1 MPRDV
6 IQKARK
12 KEWAEFVQDVE
23 AKAPKRKPVRAERPE
38 KATGTLWA
46 IRNKRLT
53 IREGAL
59 RQVAILV
66 TYRKVTTGEVKKYE
80 VIPVSYRYRRLKV
93 GYRKVLYCYDKN
105 EQRQLKSF
113 VLVNVM
119 NVALTDRKFRPDPA
133 YPIEIE

>member
-6 IQKARK
+6 LRIQK
-12 KEWAEFVQDVE
+12 KEWSDFVKDVE
-23 AKAPKRKPVRAERPE
+23 AKAQKRKPVRTDRPE

-59 RQVAILV
+59 RLVAILV
-66 TYRKVTTGEVKKYE
+66 TYRKITTGEVKKYE
-80 VIPVSYRYRRLKV
+80 VIPVSYRYRRLKI
-93 GYRKVLYCYDKN
+93 GYRKVLYCWDKN
-105 EQRQLKSF
+105 EGKQLKSF
-113 VLVNVM
+113 VLTNVM

-133 YPIEIE
+133 YPIEIG